1 MNKLETKITHSGVQN
16 HFKNTEPEQ
25 AIIELAWN
33 GFDAKA
39 KNVDII
45 LTRSELDALQAVTV
59 LDDGTGIDIDNIQDN
74 FGKFNDSSKKDNVEQ
89 HGSRGRGRL
98 AFHKLANK
106 ADWYTKNK
114 FGKQAKISIN
124 SIDLIQ
130 CPWIELQ
137 DTTQHLSLKNKNTGT
152 CVELNEIFPKISIDN
167 KQLIEKLSIEFGW
180 FLALHDT
187 HTLKLGSDIIK
198 APSHELFTH
207 QILIDGHEFEVKLF
221 LWDKKP
227 TSEKSYIY
235 LLNSYDKV
243 VYKKLSS
250 FNKKPDFYISIYI
263 ISKWADNFSTHDND
277 LLSEKP
283 IYTPL
288 SETWKRVESECA
300 EFTRKIYNDFL
311 KSIVEEKIAQFEK
324 NGIFPDYKDIL
335 SIEQKEWRKENTKQL
350 VRELY
355 LADPKIFSNL
365 NTKQQKIIIQ
375 LLDRLSI
382 SNENDG
388 LIDIIENVLN
398 LDQENTKK
406 LAQQISKS
414 KLEHIISTI
423 EILQR
428 RENVVHKLREIMNLH
443 YKEVLETP
451 DLQGIIENNTWLF
464 GNAYETI
471 GAEEDS
477 FTKNA
482 YSLRN
487 KVPDIFRKVTQE
499 DLDGENL
506 DAEELEGIQRQVDLF
521 LARKVPFVSPTGK
534 KFFRCIIIEI
544 KRPSIALNYTHLR
557 QLDDYK
563 RILQN
568 HPEFSSENL
577 HFELILIGRK
587 ISNSDTEIRGRINS
601 LKNKL
606 EPGLVTDDDRFK
618 CYVKNWYSLL
628 DEFDLINGYLLE
640 NLKTRRE
647 NLGNFSAKDLITDLH
662 QESL

>member
-59 LDDGTGIDIDNIQDN
+59 LDDGIGIDIDNIQDN

-114 FGKQAKISIN
+114 FGKQARISIN

-167 KQLIEKLSIEFGW
+167 KQFIEKLSIEFGW

-198 APSHELFTH
+198 APSHKLFTH
-207 QILIDGHEFEVKLF
+207 QILIDEHKFEVKLF

-235 LLNSYDKV
+235 LLNNSDKV

-263 ISKWADNFSTHDND
+263 ISKWADKFSTHDND
-277 LLSEKP
+277 LLSEEP
-283 IYTPL
+283 TCTPL
-288 SETWKRVESECA
+288 SETWKKVESECT

-365 NTKQQKIIIQ
+365 NIKQQKIIIQ
-375 LLDRLSI
+375 LLDKLSI

-388 LIDIIENVLN
+388 LIDIIENILN

-414 KLEHIISTI
+414 KLEYIISTI
-423 EILQR
+423 EVLQR
-428 RENVVHKLREIMNLH
+428 RENVVHKLREIMNNH

-471 GAEEDS
+471 GAEEAT

-482 YSLRN
+482 YALRN
-487 KVPDIFRKVTQE
+487 TISGINDPLSRR
-499 DLDGENL
+499 DLDTDISDDEI
-506 DAEELEGIQRQVDLF
+506 EGAKKQVDLF
-521 LARKVPFVSPTGK
+521 LARKIPFTSPTGE

-544 KRPSIALNYTHLR
+544 KKPSISLNYTHLR

-563 RILQN
+563 RILQQY
-568 HPEFSSENL
+568 PEFNSENL
-577 HFELILIGRK
+577 RFELILVGRK
-587 ISNSDTEIRGRINS
+587 ISSSDTEIRGRINS
-601 LKNKL
+601 LKDKL
-606 EPGLVTDDDRFK
+606 EQGLVTDDGAFK
-618 CYVKNWYSLL
+618 CYVKNWYTLL
-628 DEFDLINGYLLE
+628 DDFELVNGYLLE
-640 NLKTRRE
+640 NLKTQRE
-647 NLGNFSAKDLITDLH
+647 SLGNFTATELVSDLQRSA
-662 QESL
+662 